1 MCIQN
6 SSRTEVTQKKMNR
19 NIQKYEAL
27 VAVVEEGNITK
38 AAQKLSF
45 AQSSVSKMI
54 SDLESEWHIHLLE
67 RSRSGVQ
74 LTEEGKMLMPYI
86 RGLLDSC
93 SRLEEKV
100 GEISGLECGE
110 VRIGVFSSVAEHW
123 LPRVITSFHKDHPGI
138 HYELLTGDY
147 DEIEAWLEEG
157 RIDAGFLRLPARH
170 PFDTIEITKD
180 PYLVILPKGHPL
192 CAKKEIAPEDLNGQ
206 PFLALEHGGRT
217 DVSEFLEKYH
227 IRPDIHFS
235 TWDDYSIMA
244 MVEIGQGIALLP
256 GLILQ
261 RIPYQIEIRPM
272 TVDCSRTIGIAV
284 KDKNK
289 MSAAMNQFL
298 QYVLSE
304 VSKDK

>member
-1 MCIQN
+1 MD
-6 SSRTEVTQKKMNR
+6 R

-27 VAVVEEGNITK
+27 VSAAEEGNITK

-54 SDLESEWHIHLLE
+54 SDLESEWHIHLLT
-67 RSRSGVQ
+67 RSRSGVK

-86 RGLLDSC
+86 RRLLAACDQ
-93 SRLEEKV
+93 LDEKV

-110 VRIGVFSSVAEHW
+110 IRIGVFSSVAEHW
-123 LPRVITSFHKDHPGI
+123 IPGIISVFQKDHPGI

-157 RIDAGFLRLPARH
+157 RIDAGFLRLPTQH
-170 PFDTIEITKD
+170 PFDTTAIAKD
-180 PYLVILPKGHPL
+180 PYMAVLPRDHPL
-192 CAKKEIAPEDLNGQ
+192 CKKQTIEPEDLNDQ

-217 DVSEFLEKYH
+217 EVSEFLEKYRIH
-227 IRPDIHFS
+227 PDIRFS

-261 RIPYQIEIRPM
+261 RIPYEIEIRP
-272 TVDCSRTIGIAV
+272 VAVEFCRTIGIAV
-284 KDKNK
+284 KDKNT
-289 MSAAMNQFL
+289 MSSAMNQFMK
-298 QYVLSE
+298 YVIHEISGFGKPE
-304 VSKDK
+304 KT